1 MTSLLRGPWWRLA
14 GTSLGVF
21 AVMALAATLIERSA
35 WQIQSTASWT
45 LPAAG
50 VLLVAA
56 LLWSATWLWRSYL
69 LAQSELDA
77 GASLTKQIWAFGSS
91 VLMSVVACVV
101 VGHLMYTQLFTWY
114 AARYEGLTTVH
125 ISGVDDHT
133 VRLSGPLG
141 LGSAQQFEQWLLQNP
156 GLRRVMF
163 NTAIGLAPEGVNLGK
178 LIRQYGLDAHA
189 ERECVGACVWALL
202 GGHRQDRGSQAI
214 VACHKPYMPIWGGAK
229 SMTRADRAVARWLES
244 VSLEPVLIERC
255 LTATPWTPY
264 RLESAILQAHEK
276 ASPRAGFER

>member
-1 MTSLLRGPWWRLA
+1 VTSLLRGPWWRLA

-56 LLWSATWLWRSYL
+56 LLWSATWVWRSYL

-91 VLMSVVACVV
+91 VLMSVVACAV

-114 AARYEGLTTVH
+114 AARYEGLTAADIRWVN
-125 ISGVDDHT
+125 GHT
-133 VRLSGPLG
+133 VRISGPIG
-141 LGSAQQFEQWLLQNP
+141 LGTAYAFEQWLLENP
-156 GLRRVMF
+156 GVRLVEF
-163 NTAIGLAPEGVNLGK
+163 NSSIGLAPEGIHLGK
-178 LIRQYGLDAHA
+178 LMRKHGLDGHV

-202 GGHRQDRGSQAI
+202 GGMRLSVNDQAV
-214 VACHKPYMPIWGGAK
+214 VACHKPYMPIWGAEDVK
-229 SMTRADRAVARWLES
+229 TRADKAVLLWFETVEFDLT
-244 VSLEPVLIERC
+244 LIERC
-255 LTATPWTPY
+255 LTVPSWHAY
-264 RLESAILQAHEK
+264 ELS
-276 ASPRAGFER
+276 F